1 MTTFY
6 DVPAN
11 YLIPALA
18 EQLKSNAAISMPDW
32 ADVVKTGSSRERPP
46 TQTDWW
52 QTRAAALLR
61 KIARQGPI
69 GVTALSQ
76 EYGGRKNNG
85 SKPNT
90 PGVGSRKVIRA
101 IVQQLEEQASSPLNQ
116 VAWLNQKVVKQ
127 HNCSTDVSSQPLDTN
142 SSMKSHTV
150 FDHKLKK
157 PIQASTSTEWMWK
170 FDNCCRWF
178 DGTWSVPSTSTDGTP
193 ATTEQQAK
201 QQAAAEANRMYKRKN
216 SKHSIKQWRRFSP
229 EARSRLTNISL
240 VDSNKADLMKRQ
252 LVSLHEQQKISI
264 PVNDEQLKRILA
276 SLSKS
281 RRDAS
286 IRRM

>member
-11 YLIPALA
+11 FLIPALA

-46 TQTDWW
+46 TQSDWW

-90 PGVGSRKVIRA
+90 PGVGSRKVIR
-101 IVQQLEEQASSPLNQ
+101 ILVQQLEDAGL
-116 VAWLNQKVVKQ
+116 VA
-127 HNCSTDVSSQPLDTN
+127 TDVGRLVEPEGRESTQLYNGRVITSAGQKLLNEVAHSVRPEVEAAYPGLD
-142 SSMKSHTV
+142 K
-150 FDHKLKK
+150 
-157 PIQASTSTEWMWK
+157 
-170 FDNCCRWF
+170 
-178 DGTWSVPSTSTDGTP
+178 
-193 ATTEQQAK
+193 
-201 QQAAAEANRMYKRKN
+201 Y
-216 SKHSIKQWRRFSP
+216 
-229 EARSRLTNISL
+229 
-240 VDSNKADLMKRQ
+240 
-252 LVSLHEQQKISI
+252 
-264 PVNDEQLKRILA
+264 
-276 SLSKS
+276 
-281 RRDAS
+281 
-286 IRRM
+286 

>member
-11 YLIPALA
+11 FLIPALA
-18 EQLKSNAAISMPDW
+18 EQLKSNAAISMPEW

-52 QTRAAALLR
+52 HTRGAALLR

-101 IVQQLEEQASSPLNQ
+101 IVQQLEDAGL
-116 VAWLNQKVVKQ
+116 V
-127 HNCSTDVSSQPLDTN
+127 
-142 SSMKSHTV
+142 
-150 FDHKLKK
+150 
-157 PIQASTSTEWMWK
+157 STEIGRMVEPEGREATPLY
-170 FDNCCRWF
+170 NGRVITAA
-178 DGTWSVPSTSTDGTP
+178 GQQLLNEVAHSVRPDV
-193 ATTEQQAK
+193 E
-201 QQAAAEANRMYKRKN
+201 EAYPGLGKY
-216 SKHSIKQWRRFSP
+216 
-229 EARSRLTNISL
+229 
-240 VDSNKADLMKRQ
+240 
-252 LVSLHEQQKISI
+252 
-264 PVNDEQLKRILA
+264 
-276 SLSKS
+276 
-281 RRDAS
+281 
-286 IRRM
+286 

>member
-11 YLIPALA
+11 FLIPALA
-18 EQLKSNAAISMPDW
+18 EQLKSNDAIAMPEL

-52 QTRAAALLR
+52 HTRGAALLR

-101 IVQQLEEQASSPLNQ
+101 LVQQLEDA
-116 VAWLNQKVVKQ
+116 
-127 HNCSTDVSSQPLDTN
+127 
-142 SSMKSHTV
+142 
-150 FDHKLKK
+150 
-157 PIQASTSTEWMWK
+157 
-170 FDNCCRWF
+170 
-178 DGTWSVPSTSTDGTP
+178 G
-193 ATTEQQAK
+193 
-201 QQAAAEANRMYKRKN
+201 
-216 SKHSIKQWRRFSP
+216 
-229 EARSRLTNISL
+229 
-240 VDSNKADLMKRQ
+240 
-252 LVSLHEQQKISI
+252 LVSTQVGRMVEPEGREATQLFNGRIVTAAGQKLLNEVAHSVR
-264 PVNDEQLKRILA
+264 PQVEEAYPGLDKY
-276 SLSKS
+276 
-281 RRDAS
+281 
-286 IRRM
+286 

>member
-11 YLIPALA
+11 FLIPALA

-46 TQTDWW
+46 TQSDWW

-101 IVQQLEEQASSPLNQ
+101 IVQQLEDAGL
-116 VAWLNQKVVKQ
+116 V
-127 HNCSTDVSSQPLDTN
+127 STQPGRLVEPEGREATQLFN
-142 SSMKSHTV
+142 GRIITAAG
-150 FDHKLKK
+150 HKLLNEV
-157 PIQASTSTEWMWK
+157 AH
-170 FDNCCRWF
+170 
-178 DGTWSVPSTSTDGTP
+178 SVRPQV
-193 ATTEQQAK
+193 E
-201 QQAAAEANRMYKRKN
+201 EAYPGLEKY
-216 SKHSIKQWRRFSP
+216 
-229 EARSRLTNISL
+229 
-240 VDSNKADLMKRQ
+240 
-252 LVSLHEQQKISI
+252 
-264 PVNDEQLKRILA
+264 
-276 SLSKS
+276 
-281 RRDAS
+281 
-286 IRRM
+286 